1 MRQINN
7 HMKDVVGIEP
17 IKSQQ
22 PKPSLNPLKW
32 NWVAI
37 GTWSVLI
44 FFGYKIFKFIYNLI
58 F

>member
-22 PKPSLNPLKW
+22 PKPSFNPKNW
-32 NWVAI
+32 NWTAI
-37 GTWSVLI
+37 IVWAILFYIGFNIIKFLI
-44 FFGYKIFKFIYNLI
+44 NLI
-58 F
+58 Q

>member
-17 IKSQQ
+17 VQKPQQ
-22 PKPSLNPLKW
+22 PKSSPNPKNW

-37 GTWSVLI
+37 GTWSVMI
-44 FFGYKIFKFIYNLI
+44 FFAYKIFKFLINLI
-58 F
+58 